1 MDKPIIFSLIETPEH
16 PRLSSLYEEMGYEE
30 MQFSSVRKT
39 ISALKKYKPDVII
52 AQFIFAY
59 ASNYA
64 SNHMSNLDSLLITL
78 QKYSNYKPKFIFLV
92 YKEEY
97 KYLSQLTSHY
107 DGFSSINHSL
117 ILPTNKEKV
126 KELL

>member
-1 MDKPIIFSLIETPEH
+1 MDKPIIFSLIESPEH
-16 PRLSSLYEEMGYEE
+16 PRLSSLYKEMGYEE
-30 MQFSSVRKT
+30 MQFSSVRKI

-52 AQFIFAY
+52 AQFLYAF

-64 SNHMSNLDSLLITL
+64 SNHISNLDSLLITL
-78 QKYSNYKPKFIFLV
+78 QKYSDYKPKLIFLV
-92 YKEEY
+92 YKEEH

-107 DGFSSINHSL
+107 EGFSRINHAL
-117 ILPTNKEKV
+117 ILPVKKEQV